1 MAVHHHQN
9 HVVLITVMVM
19 IIMIVPSLGCCLTPP
34 PPPLP
39 PPSGLQYWVGDSL
52 WTIPPSPYYYSNWSS
67 SHFFKLGDSLAFDFE
82 TGRYNVIQVTRQ
94 EYESCTSWSPI
105 KIYYEGPAIVP
116 LTQQGVLYFICNL
129 SNYCNLG
136 QKIAITVHDCPKT
149 NPPSPAPT
157 IPASPPPSPAPSTV
171 RSPPSSPSPPP
182 YNNGSRHDEPAPSPA
197 VNPSPS
203 AGNRRHS
210 PENNAPKANKS
221 AAIMSGGNKFVF
233 QERPQYFSDGHRT
246 YYGRGFSISPG

>member
-19 IIMIVPSLGCCLTPP
+19 IIMIVPSLGCSLTPP

-39 PPSGLQYWVGDSL
+39 SGFQYWVGDSL

-116 LTQQGVLYFICNL
+116 LTQPGVLYFICNL

-136 QKIAITVHDCPKT
+136 QKIAITVHDCPIT
-149 NPPSPAPT
+149 NPPSPAPA
-157 IPASPPPSPAPSTV
+157 IPAPPSPAPSTV

-182 YNNGSRHDEPAPSPA
+182 YNNGSRHGEPAPSPA

-203 AGNRRHS
+203 AGNGRHS

-221 AAIMSGGNKFVF
+221 AAIMSGGNKF
-233 QERPQYFSDGHRT
+233 
-246 YYGRGFSISPG
+246 GFGLCMILFICFVGGKM